1 MNEVNDYGITA
12 GWHLFKV
19 ADQAANKYCHAFEP
33 SKYWLTKGVICGFF
47 KQVEPNAKLKS
58 TTVSGTDLQDDTLPV
73 CVIVK
78 LEDETVVAKFN
89 FIFVKR
95 DHLSVNVD

>member
-33 SKYWLTKGVICGFF
+33 SKYWLTRGAVCEFL
-47 KQVEPNAKLKS
+47 KQVEPNAKLK
-58 TTVSGTDLQDDTLPV
+58 TTTISGTNLDGDSLPV
-73 CVIVK
+73 TVIVK
-78 LEDETVVAKFN
+78 LEDETPVARFV
-89 FIFVKR
+89 FVFVKR